1 MAQMNQVKTVITE
14 SASLNGNTI
23 KSKTLKGIG
32 IILMLFFVVFLT
44 PDKLHKGVM
53 IPMSSIKSPICPLAV
68 MQWRSLAERWGK
80 QTNVPVALIL
90 AFIDQESGGNPKAYR
105 PEKDYLKR
113 YVSKSAG
120 RIKVDNLKK
129 ETGLTEQEIITSYG
143 LMQPLFTLAYG
154 YGARTVE
161 DLYDPNLNIRY
172 CTAHI
177 GTLMKK
183 HSRNIR
189 KVAGAYNGA
198 GSNSAYAID
207 IEKLYAKYDKIIN
220 RKGSE

>member
-1 MAQMNQVKTVITE
+1 MPLDRNAVE
-14 SASLNGNTI
+14 NTCR
-23 KSKTLKGIG
+23 KMGQADQCTGGSDTCFYRSGI
-32 IILMLFFVVFLT
+32 
-44 PDKLHKGVM
+44 
-53 IPMSSIKSPICPLAV
+53 
-68 MQWRSLAERWGK
+68 R
-80 QTNVPVALIL
+80 
-90 AFIDQESGGNPKAYR
+90 GNPKAYR

-177 GTLMKK
+177 STLMEE
-183 HSRNIR
+183 
-189 KVAGAYNGA
+189 A
-198 GSNSAYAID
+198 
-207 IEKLYAKYDKIIN
+207 
-220 RKGSE
+220 

>member
-1 MAQMNQVKTVITE
+1 MITE
-14 SASLNGNTI
+14 SVSLSGNKQ
-23 KSKTLKGIG
+23 KSNKLKGIG
-32 IILMLFFVVFLT
+32 ILLMLFFIALLT
-44 PDKLHKGVM
+44 PDKLHKGKV
-53 IPMSSIKSPICPLAV
+53 IPMSSIKSSVCPAAV
-68 MQWRSLAERWGK
+68 LQWRTLAERWSR

-220 RKGSE
+220 R

>member
-1 MAQMNQVKTVITE
+1 MITE
-14 SASLNGNTI
+14 SVSLSGNKQ
-23 KSKTLKGIG
+23 KSNKLKGIG
-32 IILMLFFVVFLT
+32 ILLMLFFIALLT
-44 PDKLHKGVM
+44 HDKLHKGKV
-53 IPMSSIKSPICPLAV
+53 IPMSSIKSSVCPTAV
-68 MQWRSLAERWGK
+68 LQWRTIAERWSR

-90 AFIDQESGGNPKAYR
+90 AFIDQESGGNPKAHR

-120 RIKVDNLKK
+120 RTKVDNIKK

-161 DLYDPNLNIRY
+161 ELYDPNLNIRY

-177 GTLMKK
+177 STLMKK

-189 KVAGAYNGA
+189 LVAGAYNGA

-207 IEKLYAKYDKIIN
+207 IEKLYMKYDKIIN
-220 RKGSE
+220 R